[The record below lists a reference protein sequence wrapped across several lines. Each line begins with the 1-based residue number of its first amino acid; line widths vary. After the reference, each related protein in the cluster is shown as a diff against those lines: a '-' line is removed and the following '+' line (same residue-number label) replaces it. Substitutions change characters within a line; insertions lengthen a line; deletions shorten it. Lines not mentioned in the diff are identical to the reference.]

1 MALTYI
7 WPPTLTKLAILVLY
21 HRINPALGFR
31 SCVYA
36 LALALFASTLVF
48 TVLFSGPCNP
58 LSTGSGVCLNN
69 IAIAQAVINI
79 VTDGAIILLPI
90 PTIMQLKLPLKQK
103 LTVGSLL
110 VLGSGSVP
118 FFPCTTLVFRF
129 LSLLPTPIHAFLATY
144 HLP

>member
-31 SCVYA
+31 ICLYFVAFA
-36 LALALFASTLVF
+36 LVSSTVVF
-48 TVLFSGPCNP
+48 TALFSGPCNP
-58 LSTGSGVCLNN
+58 LATGSGTCLNN

-90 PTIMQLKLPLKQK
+90 PTIRQLKMPIKQK
-103 LTVGSLL
+103 ITVGALL
-110 VLGSGSVP
+110 VLGSGLVTFRAYRCDLP
-118 FFPCTTLVFRF
+118 LTLP
-129 LSLLPTPIHAFLATY
+129 STG
-144 HLP
+144 